1 MLWACPSPVGG
12 AEVDKMETVNTLV
25 SEESFSNYCNFN
37 QFTQRSPLDDL
48 YNSPSVLGAPP
59 PPAPP
64 QLAAQHEC
72 HGEVACPSLL
82 CSVQE
87 RDRRRHQ
94 ITTQDFLL
102 PTNLLTN
109 MKTKDRIYGF
119 YYIVA

>member
-48 YNSPSVLGAPP
+48 YNSPSVLGSPLP
-59 PPAPP
+59 G
-64 QLAAQHEC
+64 LAAQHEC